1 MRIESLQRSS
11 KADCHV
17 VLVGQCWAV
26 SLPRSAVAIEQAG
39 LFVGAGVLMVW
50 VWVGVDL
57 WVGVVVV
64 HFLFPYVT
72 MQKFCDALVAAT

>member
-26 SLPRSAVAIEQAG
+26 SLPRSAVAIEQNW
-39 LFVGAGVLMVW
+39 LFRRRLRAHVW